1 MGVSIY
7 DAKYN
12 FFLLSLTIPFFQKN
26 EFSEGKSGITAFFWS
41 PAWFKRQ
48 EIPKLPGGII

>member
-1 MGVSIY
+1 MGVRIY

-26 EFSEGKSGITAFFWS
+26 DFSEGKSGITAFFWNR
-41 PAWFKRQ
+41 ARFKHQ
-48 EIPKLPGGII
+48 EIG